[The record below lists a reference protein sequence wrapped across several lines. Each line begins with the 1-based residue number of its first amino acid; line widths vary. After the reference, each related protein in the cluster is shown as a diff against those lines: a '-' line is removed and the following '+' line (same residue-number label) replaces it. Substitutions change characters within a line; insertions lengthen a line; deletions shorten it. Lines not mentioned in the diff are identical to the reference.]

1 MSFILLVVYPSHTAD
16 GEEVPIRQEAY
27 GPWDSES
34 DVRLAAGERGWVPS
48 EHGSL
53 YALMPLNESGSI
65 AVIMPRDRL
74 EGQRVLSHPHAIPHA
89 TPWAH

>member
-16 GEEVPIRQEAY
+16 GEEIPMCQEAF
-27 GPWDSES
+27 GPWDSEL

-48 EHGSL
+48 EYGSL

-74 EGQRVLSHPHAIPHA
+74 EGQGVLSHPNAIPHVI
-89 TPWAH
+89 PWAH